1 MDEDLRLIRK
11 MQDGDESAIERF
23 VEKYYPDILKY
34 SLRHLPSR
42 QDAEDVTQEVFA
54 RFFRHFEQYRHYGKA
69 KNYLYV
75 IARNLCTDYY
85 RSPPQVPPDIE
96 SPPGPDIDARL
107 DLETALARLDPELRE
122 VLILHYFQDLKFREI
137 ADILDIGL
145 PLVKYRAARA
155 KAQLQDCLRE
165 ETAL

>member
-11 MQDGDESAIERF
+11 MQDGDESAIEHF

-42 QDAEDVTQEVFA
+42 PDAEDVTQEVFA

-75 IARNLCTDYY
+75 IARRLCADYY
-85 RSPPQVPPDIE
+85 RAAPQIPPDAVPP
-96 SPPGPDIDARL
+96 PGVDVDARL
-107 DLETALARLDPELRE
+107 DLETALNRLEPELRE
-122 VLILHYFQDLKFREI
+122 VLILHYFQDLKLREI
-137 ADILDIGL
+137 ANILGVGL

-155 KAQLQDCLRE
+155 KTRLQALLQE
-165 ETAL
+165 EDTL

>member
-75 IARNLCTDYY
+75 IARNLCADCYQAL
-85 RSPPQVPPDIE
+85 PQVPPGIG
-96 SPPGPDIDARL
+96 SPPGPDLDTRL
-107 DLETALARLDPELRE
+107 DLETALARLDPEQRE
-122 VLILHYFQDLKFREI
+122 VLILHYFHGLKLREI
-137 ADILDIGL
+137 ADILGIGL

-155 KAQLQDCLRE
+155 KSQLQDCLRE
-165 ETAL
+165 EDAL

>member
-42 QDAEDVTQEVFA
+42 QDAEDITQEVFA

-75 IARNLCTDYY
+75 IARNLCADYY

-96 SPPGPDIDARL
+96 SPPGPDIDTRL
-107 DLETALARLDPELRE
+107 DLETAMARLDPEMRE
-122 VLILHYFQDLKFREI
+122 VLILHYFQALKFREI

-155 KAQLQDCLRE
+155 KAQLQEYLRE